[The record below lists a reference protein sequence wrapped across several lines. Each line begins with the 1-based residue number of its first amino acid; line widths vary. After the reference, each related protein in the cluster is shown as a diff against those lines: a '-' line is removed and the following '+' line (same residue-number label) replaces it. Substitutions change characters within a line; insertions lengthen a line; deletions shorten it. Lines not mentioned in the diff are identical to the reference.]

1 LHEPTVR
8 LRAAVVDGEGVE
20 SHVESLRHLFALDG
34 ELS

>member
-1 LHEPTVR
+1 
-8 LRAAVVDGEGVE
+8 VVDGEGVE